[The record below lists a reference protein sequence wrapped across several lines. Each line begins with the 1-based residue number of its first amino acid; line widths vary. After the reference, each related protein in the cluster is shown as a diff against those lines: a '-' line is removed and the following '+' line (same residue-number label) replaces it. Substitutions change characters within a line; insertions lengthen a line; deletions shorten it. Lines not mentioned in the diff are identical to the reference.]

1 MAEEGQGEAEKLFQE
16 SLEERPEEI
25 KQLHSCDAMGA
36 RPGQVLPALSS
47 CYHLCLDVG
56 AESPCS

>member
-1 MAEEGQGEAEKLFQE
+1 MVEEGQGEAEKLFRE

-36 RPGQVLPALSS
+36 RPGQALPALSA
-47 CYHLCLDVG
+47 C
-56 AESPCS
+56 